1 MTGDSDSDRAGRW
14 PVGAASEDAVT
25 GTGRDAA
32 EGDTPQ
38 RWAGGTGCPELALLL
53 DRLTAERYRAVPP
66 PPGTCPAVHRPAT
79 LGPGPAPG
87 ETGGG
92 GDA

>member
-1 MTGDSDSDRAGRW
+1 MTGASDRAGRW
-14 PVGAASEDAVT
+14 PVGAASEDAAT
-25 GTGRDAA
+25 ATGRDAVDN
-32 EGDTPQ
+32 ETTQP
-38 RWAGGTGCPELALLL
+38 WARGTGCPELALLL

-79 LGPGPAPG
+79 LGPDPATG
-87 ETGGG
+87 GAGGG